1 VNSSTFW
8 RLHTMA
14 TSATCPFQNPR
25 DLFSDFASL
34 RDQPGLPFSS
44 HLDAHIVS
52 RYNDIVSVLD
62 RPDVFS
68 SKPTIPEAPAFVKAL
83 FAGKVPDGS
92 TLLNWDNPDH
102 DRLRQSVASFFVPRR
117 LERFAPMIAREAQK
131 LIDDFATKGN
141 VDLKAAFALPLPLKV
156 IAAVA
161 GLDPARWDW
170 IGRSL
175 ALFGGHAAMRTGT
188 FEEQIQG
195 ILDIHGYIAELIQAR
210 KSDRRDDLISH
221 IWNQRDAKI
230 VEMTDMEHLMMIPG
244 LLLAGH
250 ETTTNFLSMS
260 MSHILSRGMWNEV
273 SKNDETIKEA
283 LEELLRYESAI
294 TGMRRVAVTDTSI
307 GGCPVSAG
315 TPLFV
320 AYNSGS
326 RDPTVFQDPET
337 LKMGRKTGVQHL
349 AFGMGIHAC
358 LGAPLARIL
367 LREEMRALASR
378 LPDLRLTTPYD
389 EIQYDRIH
397 EGRGI
402 ESLDI
407 SWATQS
413 LPNAPKEALP
423 TNLPVAIETGDIP
436 LLIVQA
442 KKSADNV
449 LQLSMEGKDHE
460 PLPEWSPG
468 SHIDVKVGTLGY
480 RQYSLCSNA
489 GSPGQWRIAV
499 LLEEQGTGGSH
510 HIHQNLRP
518 GDIVTV
524 RGARNH
530 FKMEP
535 SPRYLF
541 VAGGIGITPITSM
554 LDAAKKAGSDY
565 RLIYLGRTR
574 SSMAFSAELSEDP
587 AVTIW
592 PKDEKGHFDIS
603 RLAAEDPAL
612 LKIYCC
618 GPERLLK
625 SVEEACATFPV
636 GTLNVERFTAQ
647 DQSAMT
653 NTRFKVKM
661 ARSGRVLD
669 VPSERTLLDVLNANG
684 ASVLSTCSKGTC
696 GTCEVPVV
704 GGVPEHRDTVLTAVE
719 KLEGKT
725 MMPCVSR
732 CVGEMLSLDL
742 W

>member
-1 VNSSTFW
+1 
-8 RLHTMA
+8 MA
-14 TSATCPFQNPR
+14 TTATRPFQNPR

-34 RDQPGLPFSS
+34 REQPGIQFSS
-44 HLDAHIVS
+44 HLDAYIVS
-52 RYNDIVSVLD
+52 RYNDIVDVLD

-68 SKPTIPEAPAFVKAL
+68 SKPTIPDPPAFVREL

-117 LERFAPMIAREAQK
+117 LERFAPMIAREAHL
-131 LIDDFATKGN
+131 LIDGFATKGS
-141 VDLKAAFALPLPLKV
+141 VDLKAAFALPLPLRV

-195 ILDIHGYIAELIQAR
+195 ILDIHDYIAELIQAR

-221 IWNQRDAKI
+221 IWNQRDAKV

-260 MSHILSRGMWNEV
+260 MSHLLSRGMWKDA
-273 SKNDETIKEA
+273 SRDDESIKEA

-294 TGMRRVAVTDTSI
+294 TGMRRVATADTSV

-326 RDPTVFQDPET
+326 RDSTAFQEPDT
-337 LKMGRKTGVQHL
+337 LKMGRKTGTQHL
-349 AFGMGIHAC
+349 AFGKGIHAC

-367 LREEMRALASR
+367 LREEMRALAIR
-378 LPDLRLTTPYD
+378 LPDLHLTTPYD
-389 EIQYDRIH
+389 KIQYDRVH

-402 ESLDI
+402 ESLEI
-407 SWATQS
+407 SWDTQS
-413 LPNAPKEALP
+413 LPKAPQGSLSTKLPIVVETGDLSLRIVQATKLADSVLQLTLEATGHEALP
-423 TNLPVAIETGDIP
+423 
-436 LLIVQA
+436 
-442 KKSADNV
+442 K
-449 LQLSMEGKDHE
+449 
-460 PLPEWSPG
+460 WSPG

-489 GSPGQWRIAV
+489 GSPRQWRIAV
-499 LLEEQGTGGSH
+499 LLEEHGSGGSQL
-510 HIHQNLRP
+510 IHQTLRS
-518 GDIVTV
+518 GDTVTA
-524 RGARNH
+524 RGPRNH
-530 FKMEP
+530 FKMKT
-535 SPRYLF
+535 SLRYLF
-541 VAGGIGITPITSM
+541 VAGGIGITPVTSM

-592 PKDEKGHFDIS
+592 PRDEKGLFDIS
-603 RLAAEDPAL
+603 RLAAEDPAG

-625 SVEEACATFPV
+625 SVEEACTAFPA
-636 GTLNVERFTAQ
+636 GTLNVERFAAQ
-647 DQSAMT
+647 DQSAMV
-653 NTRFKVKM
+653 NSRFRVKM
-661 ARSGRVLD
+661 AKSGRVLD
-669 VPSERTLLDVLNANG
+669 VPPERTLLDVLNANG

-704 GGVPEHRDTVLTAVE
+704 DGVPEHRDTVLTGVE

-732 CVGEMLSLDL
+732 CVGGMLSLDL